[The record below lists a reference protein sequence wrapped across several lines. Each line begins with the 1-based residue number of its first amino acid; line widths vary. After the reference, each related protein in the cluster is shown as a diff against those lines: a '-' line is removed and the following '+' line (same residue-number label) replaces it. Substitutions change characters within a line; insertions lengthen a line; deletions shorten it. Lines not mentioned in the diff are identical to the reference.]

1 MLRNASVIVWNL
13 HTTYFLNE
21 VLSLNAQEL
30 RHVTYSVPTASLLN
44 EVLSLNAQESAPQIW
59 QFTCSLSSMKS

>member
-1 MLRNASVIVWNL
+1 MKTFILA
-13 HTTYFLNE
+13 FLNE

-44 EVLSLNAQESAPQIW
+44 EVLSLNAQEFRCIGGQVSQ
-59 QFTCSLSSMKS
+59 

>member
-1 MLRNASVIVWNL
+1 MKTFILA
-13 HTTYFLNE
+13 F
-21 VLSLNAQEL
+21 
-30 RHVTYSVPTASLLN
+30 LN